1 MTSNGNGNGPT
12 DQPEDPRG
20 APADDDRPLAD
31 RRAGQG
37 AEPAPDTEIAAER
50 EPSPSDPASYDKREE
65 GDEPP
70 EYPTRA

>member
-1 MTSNGNGNGPT
+1 MTSDRGTGPRNGPDEET
-12 DQPEDPRG
+12 RH

-50 EPSPSDPASYDKREE
+50 EPSPSDPPVQDGARE

-70 EYPTRA
+70 EPPTRV